1 MTPSQP
7 LLCSAVAKPRFGF
20 AILALGTWFLATQ
33 SLAAQTAGM
42 SYTNVHLPK
51 VPWSIHIVRFD
62 RQDPAFAVHSA
73 HAEGKAVG
81 MDPLIAQVKRL
92 DPKLGVPVAAIN
104 GDFYQRDRAYAGD
117 PRGLQIAAG
126 ELISAPTGG
135 VAFWIAPGGSPHVA
149 NVASRFQIVWPDNS
163 KYAFG
168 LNSERPAD
176 GAVLYTPAVGQSTRT
191 TSGREFVLEQLP
203 GTAWR
208 PLRVAET
215 YRARVR
221 EVRDQGDTPLA
232 PDTLVLSIGPKLA
245 PALPKIEPGAVLEIS
260 TACLPD
266 LRGATTAIGG
276 GPVLVRRARRQRIE
290 PPSLGSYAFS
300 SMRERHP
307 RSAIGWNDS
316 QFFLVEVDGRQ
327 EGLSAGMTL
336 EALSAYLADLGCE
349 EAMNLDGGGSATL
362 WFEGQV
368 RNSPCDGQDRP
379 IANSLIVV
387 RNSDVRAPAA
397 ASAGQASK

>member
-7 LLCSAVAKPRFGF
+7 LLRSATAKPRLGF
-20 AILALGTWFLATQ
+20 AVLALGTWFLAAQ
-33 SLAAQTAGM
+33 SLAAQTAGV

-81 MDPLIAQVKRL
+81 MDPLIAQIKRL

-117 PRGLQIAAG
+117 PRGLQIADG
-126 ELISAPTGG
+126 ELVSAPTGG

-149 NVASRFQIVWPDNS
+149 NVASRFHIVWPDNT
-163 KYAFG
+163 KCAFG
-168 LNSERPAD
+168 LNSERSVD

-191 TSGREFVLEQLP
+191 TGGREFVLERLP
-203 GTAWR
+203 GAAWL

-232 PDTLVLSIGPKLA
+232 PDTLVLSVGPKLA
-245 PALPKIEPGAVLEIS
+245 PALPKIEPDAVLEIS

-276 GPVLVRRARRQRIE
+276 GPVLVRRARQQRIE

-300 SMRERHP
+300 SMLERHP

-327 EGLSAGMTL
+327 EGLSVGMTL
-336 EALSAYLADLGCE
+336 EELSAYLADLGCE

-368 RNSPCDGQDRP
+368 RNSPCDGRDRP

-387 RNSDVRAPAA
+387 RTSDARVPAA